1 MIELKHVTFGYNK
14 KQMVL
19 QDINITI
26 PDGENVGIL
35 GESGCGKSTLAS
47 LVLGLFKPV
56 KGEILL
62 K

>member
-26 PDGENVGIL
+26 PVIG
-35 GESGCGKSTLAS
+35 SW
-47 LVLGLFKPV
+47 LV
-56 KGEILL
+56 
-62 K
+62 

>member
-35 GESGCGKSTLAS
+35 GESGCGKVRSLHWFLAC
-47 LVLGLFKPV
+47 LN
-56 KGEILL
+56 LL
-62 K
+62 KEKFT

>member
-26 PDGENVGIL
+26 PDGEKDLMSCVRY
-35 GESGCGKSTLAS
+35 
-47 LVLGLFKPV
+47 
-56 KGEILL
+56 
-62 K
+62 

>member
-35 GESGCGKSTLAS
+35 GESGCGKSTLANCIFPG
-47 LVLGLFKPV
+47 VFFRKYPGFR
-56 KGEILL
+56 
-62 K
+62 

>member
-1 MIELKHVTFGYNK
+1 
-14 KQMVL
+14 MVL

-47 LVLGLFKPV
+47 LVLACLN
-56 KGEILL
+56 LL
-62 K
+62 KEKFT

>member
-26 PDGENVGIL
+26 LME
-35 GESGCGKSTLAS
+35 KM
-47 LVLGLFKPV
+47 LVF
-56 KGEILL
+56 
-62 K
+62 

>member
-47 LVLGLFKPV
+47 FHSKQYNTM
-56 KGEILL
+56 IIA
-62 K
+62 

>member
-26 PDGENVGIL
+26 PME
-35 GESGCGKSTLAS
+35 KM
-47 LVLGLFKPV
+47 LVF
-56 KGEILL
+56 
-62 K
+62 

>member
-47 LVLGLFKPV
+47 LVLACLN
-56 KGEILL
+56 LL
-62 K
+62 KERFT

>member
-35 GESGCGKSTLAS
+35 GESGCGKKYARFIGSW
-47 LVLGLFKPV
+47 LV
-56 KGEILL
+56 
-62 K
+62 

>member
-26 PDGENVGIL
+26 P
-35 GESGCGKSTLAS
+35 
-47 LVLGLFKPV
+47 
-56 KGEILL
+56 
-62 K
+62 

>member
-26 PDGENVGIL
+26 PDE
-35 GESGCGKSTLAS
+35 KM
-47 LVLGLFKPV
+47 LVF
-56 KGEILL
+56 
-62 K
+62 